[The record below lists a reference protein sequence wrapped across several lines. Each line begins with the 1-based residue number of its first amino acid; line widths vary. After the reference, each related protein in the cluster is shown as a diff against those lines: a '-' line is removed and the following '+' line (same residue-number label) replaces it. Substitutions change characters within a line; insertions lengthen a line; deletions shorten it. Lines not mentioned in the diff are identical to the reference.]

1 MDFSG
6 LLNGFATALSTTNL
20 FYAFI
25 GSLLGTVVGILPGLG
40 PTVTIAVL
48 LPITYYMS
56 PETAVIM
63 IAAIYYG
70 CMYGGSTTAILLNI
84 PGEAASVVT
93 AIDGYMMAK
102 KGRAGAA
109 LGVAAIGSFI
119 AAILSVLALTFLAPV
134 LASFALKFGPPE
146 YCALAV
152 LGLVMAAS
160 LSGKSFIKGL
170 IMVVLGMLAA
180 TIGQDPMTGNLRF
193 TFGSQ
198 HLLDGI
204 DFVVVAMGLFGVG
217 ELIAN
222 VEHIDAGSIV
232 TTKIERIFPRIK
244 DIVKSWWA
252 IIRGTVI
259 GFFIGILPGGSGTI
273 SSLAS
278 YAVEKRVSKHP
289 EEFGQG
295 AIEGV
300 AGPESANNASSVAS
314 FVPLLTLG
322 VPSNAIMAMLFAAL
336 LVHGITPG
344 PFLVR
349 DNPIVFWGL
358 IASMFIGNVML
369 LILNLPL
376 VGVWVQLLRVPFSLL
391 APIISG
397 IIVVGVYTI
406 NNRVTDILIM
416 VALGIFGYIMRKLD
430 FELGPFLLAFV
441 LEELFENSFRQ
452 SLMLS
457 DGSPAIFFSRPISAA
472 LLGVALVFVIT
483 TAVSVIRRSK
493 AKKRGAAIG

>member
-25 GSLLGTVVGILPGLG
+25 GSLLGTIVGILPGLG

-93 AIDGYMMAK
+93 AIDGYMLAK
-102 KGRAGAA
+102 KGKAGTA
-109 LGVAAIGSFI
+109 LGIAAIGSFI

-146 YCALAV
+146 YCALAI

-180 TIGQDPMTGNLRF
+180 TIGQDPMSGNLRF

-198 HLLDGI
+198 NLLDGI

-244 DIVKSWWA
+244 DIVQSWWA

-259 GFFIGILPGGSGTI
+259 GFLVGVLPGGSGTI

-349 DNPIVFWGL
+349 DNPVVFWGL

-369 LILNLPL
+369 LILNLPM
-376 VGVWVQLLRVPFSLL
+376 VSVWVQLLRVPFSLL

-406 NNRVTDILIM
+406 NNRVFDILIM
-416 VALGIFGYIMRKLD
+416 VALGIFGYVMRKLD

-441 LEELFENSFRQ
+441 LERLFENSFRQ

-472 LLGVALVFVIT
+472 LLGVALLFVVT
-483 TAVSVIRRSK
+483 TILSTIKRSK
-493 AKKRGAAIG
+493 ARRNGGLIR

>member
-1 MDFSG
+1 
-6 LLNGFATALSTTNL
+6 
-20 FYAFI
+20 
-25 GSLLGTVVGILPGLG
+25 
-40 PTVTIAVL
+40 
-48 LPITYYMS
+48 
-56 PETAVIM
+56 
-63 IAAIYYG
+63 
-70 CMYGGSTTAILLNI
+70 
-84 PGEAASVVT
+84 
-93 AIDGYMMAK
+93 
-102 KGRAGAA
+102 
-109 LGVAAIGSFI
+109 
-119 AAILSVLALTFLAPV
+119 TFLAPV

-146 YCALAV
+146 YCALAI

-160 LSGKSFIKGL
+160 LSGKSFVKGL

-180 TIGQDPMTGNLRF
+180 TIGQDPMSGNLRF

-198 HLLDGI
+198 NLLDGI

-244 DIVKSWWA
+244 DIVQSWWA

-259 GFFIGILPGGSGTI
+259 GFLVGVLPGGSGTI

-295 AIEGV
+295 AVEGV

-349 DNPIVFWGL
+349 DNPVVFWGL

-369 LILNLPL
+369 LILNLPM
-376 VGVWVQLLRVPFSLL
+376 VSVWVQLLKVPFSLL

-406 NNRVTDILIM
+406 NNRVFDILIM
-416 VALGIFGYIMRKLD
+416 VALGIFGYVMRKLD

-441 LEELFENSFRQ
+441 LERLFENSFRQ

-457 DGSPAIFFSRPISAA
+457 DGSPVIFFSRPISAA
-472 LLGVALVFVIT
+472 LLGVALLFVVT
-483 TAVSVIRRSK
+483 TVLSTIKRSK
-493 AKKRGAAIG
+493 ARRNGGMIR

>member
-300 AGPESANNASSVAS
+300 AGPEAANNASSVAS